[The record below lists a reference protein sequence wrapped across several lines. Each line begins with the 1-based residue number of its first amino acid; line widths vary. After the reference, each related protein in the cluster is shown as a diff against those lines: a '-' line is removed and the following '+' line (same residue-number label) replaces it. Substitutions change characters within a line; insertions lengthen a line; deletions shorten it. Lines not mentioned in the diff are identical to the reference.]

1 MDLKR
6 IEEIKEDD
14 RLSNEMK
21 EIKIRSIKNE
31 KMNNNKV

>member
-31 KMNNNKV
+31 KMNNNQV